1 MIQVPLSQ
9 AKEQLASLLEQ
20 AATDD
25 VVLTDEGRP
34 VGVLIG
40 FGNED
45 DWFDYRLENDPRFV
59 SRIQQAREEAAAGR
73 TVCLDEL
80 AG

>member
-25 VVLTDEGRP
+25 VVLTDEGCP

-45 DWFDYRLENDPRFV
+45 DWFDYRLENGPRFV
-59 SRIQQAREEAAAGR
+59 SRIQQARREAAAGN
-73 TVCLDEL
+73 VVGLDEL